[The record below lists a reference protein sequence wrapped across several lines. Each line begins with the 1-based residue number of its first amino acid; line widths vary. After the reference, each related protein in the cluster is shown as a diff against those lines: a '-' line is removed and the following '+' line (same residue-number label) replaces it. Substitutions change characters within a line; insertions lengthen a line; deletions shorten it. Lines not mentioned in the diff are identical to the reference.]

1 MKEALPTPYDIVG
14 LPVFAWQPG
23 IFSWLICLTVAA
35 LALCLPLI
43 LRRRRSLLNAWQ
55 TGINEL
61 TFLPTGGQAEIV
73 QLALAS
79 AIAKRLCGLCE
90 KRDFSGMS
98 PKELEIAANDS
109 QGTLAHLLH
118 RLAGIDRLRYGGA
131 PQPEQHAASLITEL
145 TKLLELHW
153 HTRQNEVK
161 K

>member
-118 RLAGIDRLRYGGA
+118 RLAGIARKIDHLSPSQI
-131 PQPEQHAASLITEL
+131 PQLHRVCEL
-145 TKLLELHW
+145 LQRVMWNVREERKLL
-153 HTRQNEVK
+153 
-161 K
+161 